1 MKLSCPDG
9 ALVLTPPLLLL
20 RRCRRWRRLPGEEQW
35 QVIILKRHK
44 ESPLLDP

>member
-9 ALVLTPPLLLL
+9 ALVLTPPLLL
-20 RRCRRWRRLPGEEQW
+20 RRWRRLPGEEQW